1 MFQQM
6 AEYEFSQNTH
16 LINITSCLSTNH
28 RLYLRI
34 AHKCRPNNF
43 RLESGRARSRE
54 NQLFSGQ
61 DQLHYDKKYIICFTY
76 FFTQLLKMMAAKNT
90 ILPRLIFIV
99 QQTTNVLVVISVQ
112 LLLLNCAL
120 IIVLRTFLLLLKT
133 VKNILRTLNSYY
145 EMMLANRQ

>member
-1 MFQQM
+1 
-6 AEYEFSQNTH
+6 
-16 LINITSCLSTNH
+16 
-28 RLYLRI
+28 
-34 AHKCRPNNF
+34 
-43 RLESGRARSRE
+43 
-54 NQLFSGQ
+54 
-61 DQLHYDKKYIICFTY
+61 
-76 FFTQLLKMMAAKNT
+76 MAAKNT

>member
-1 MFQQM
+1 
-6 AEYEFSQNTH
+6 
-16 LINITSCLSTNH
+16 
-28 RLYLRI
+28 
-34 AHKCRPNNF
+34 
-43 RLESGRARSRE
+43 
-54 NQLFSGQ
+54 
-61 DQLHYDKKYIICFTY
+61 
-76 FFTQLLKMMAAKNT
+76 MMAAKNT